1 VIGSHRF
8 SAFAIFPRLFIT
20 AAEMQSGKTTLL
32 DVLSQ
37 LVPRPLL
44 ASNITAAALFR
55 TINVAKPSLLLDEAD
70 SYAQESEELRG
81 IINSGH
87 RVDGT
92 VIRTVGDQFEPRSF
106 GVFSPM
112 AIAAIG
118 ELAATILDRSIV
130 IRLRRRRLDEVIEPL
145 RLDHPPVELKT
156 LARQAAR
163 WAADHGHELVA
174 ADPPMPPAIMNR
186 AADNWRPLL
195 AIADLAGGEWP
206 TRGRGTALKLALAGV
221 EGSARIQLLADIR
234 AGFAAKNTDRLSS
247 ETLVEHLVSLED
259 RPWPE
264 WGKARKPI
272 SKVQIARMLKPLSIS
287 PGTIRLA
294 DGSTPKGYHKT
305 AFEDAFAR
313 YLSSGDA
320 PF

>member
-1 VIGSHRF
+1 
-8 SAFAIFPRLFIT
+8 
-20 AAEMQSGKTTLL
+20 
-32 DVLSQ
+32 
-37 LVPRPLL
+37 
-44 ASNITAAALFR
+44 
-55 TINVAKPSLLLDEAD
+55 
-70 SYAQESEELRG
+70 
-81 IINSGH
+81 
-87 RVDGT
+87 
-92 VIRTVGDQFEPRSF
+92 
-106 GVFSPM
+106 
-112 AIAAIG
+112 
-118 ELAATILDRSIV
+118 
-130 IRLRRRRLDEVIEPL
+130 
-145 RLDHPPVELKT
+145 
-156 LARQAAR
+156 
-163 WAADHGHELVA
+163 
-174 ADPPMPPAIMNR
+174 
-186 AADNWRPLL
+186 
-195 AIADLAGGEWP
+195 
-206 TRGRGTALKLALAGV
+206 LKLALAGV
-221 EGSARIQLLADIR
+221 ESSARIQLLADIR